1 METDLC
7 QLAEG
12 ASVATPY
19 GRRSSGSSAAPQCSI
34 GSEVDSPFLKHP
46 KGLGS
51 WHRLNERLSVWC
63 RGWDGASM
71 SIASEGRRHMKSREG
86 IEDGTEANA
95 RTTEIDAMQRRA
107 VRREVER

>member
-12 ASVATPY
+12 LGVATPY
-19 GRRSSGSSAAPQCSI
+19 GRLSSGSSAARRCSF
-34 GSEVDSPFLKHP
+34 GSEVDPPFLKHP

-51 WHRLNERLSVWC
+51 WHRLNERLSVWW
-63 RGWDGASM
+63 RSRDGASM
-71 SIASEGRRHMKSREG
+71 TIAPEGRRHMKLRDG

-95 RTTEIDAMQRRA
+95 RTTEIDAIQRRA
-107 VRREVER
+107 IRREVER

>member
-1 METDLC
+1 
-7 QLAEG
+7 
-12 ASVATPY
+12 
-19 GRRSSGSSAAPQCSI
+19 
-34 GSEVDSPFLKHP
+34 
-46 KGLGS
+46 
-51 WHRLNERLSVWC
+51 LNERLSVWC